1 MDPLIGSQ
9 SNYEIESQNTLRLRL
24 SDTIISP
31 LTDGIPYIF
40 NDLLAN
46 KKIKPRDKI
55 AELFNKTDIANNI
68 LNSFKNLDVKDLYYD
83 LREIVIS
90 RRNLKRNLSKYI
102 SY

>member
-31 LTDGIPYIF
+31 LTDGIPHIF

-46 KKIKPRDKI
+46 KKLNQEIKSLNFLTTR
-55 AELFNKTDIANNI
+55 I
-68 LNSFKNLDVKDLYYD
+68 LLIIY
-83 LREIVIS
+83 
-90 RRNLKRNLSKYI
+90 
-102 SY
+102 